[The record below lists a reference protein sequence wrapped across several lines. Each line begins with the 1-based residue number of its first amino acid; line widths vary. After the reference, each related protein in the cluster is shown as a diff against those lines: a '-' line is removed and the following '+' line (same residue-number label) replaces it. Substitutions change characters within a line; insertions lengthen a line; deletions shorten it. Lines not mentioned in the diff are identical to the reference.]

1 MNARPP
7 SSSMRRRPPSSGLGA
22 RPPAGMR
29 LGTGQVPGTGR
40 PGTRSGQPGAPS
52 TILPAG
58 ISVADR
64 PMTQQGLGGMK
75 TANKGPQRQIQDHSY
90 WLGEI
95 RTKSNELATEIRK
108 VEGDIRQYQEENNT
122 YLMFEKRAE
131 TSAAEISAL
140 QGELHDYNTM
150 IDRINM
156 NQEISTM
163 NEELNALRSRN
174 DRDNESL
181 ERIFEQKQSLEQQTA
196 NLESEIHR
204 EKALTENRVQ
214 DMNPDMQR
222 KYAALKS
229 ESLDNMELVNRMQEE
244 IESMNSKQQQ
254 IEQSLQ
260 ASPMKMEAVRLYD
273 QKSELMEKYEQLRH
287 EQKKF
292 SSPEDEKEELL
303 AKVKSDNQEIAT
315 MERQTKEMD
324 TRMIQC
330 QEELQQIETAIEDQQ
345 GESSEKYRQ
354 LQKREQS
361 MDEFMES
368 FDKNAAAEMEQLQQL
383 KQSNV
388 ALLEAFSRDILSGS
402 NLPSVDE
409 VRAMQEDLVF
419 KEGELQKSEA
429 TSNTLA
435 GDNVRLQQD
444 LTKVEQ
450 LAEKIGSE
458 IINVREQ
465 NVEMKRDLKK
475 FSDIDQLHVDSEQKK
490 RELLDERA
498 QLEKRKEQFRAT
510 LDDMTAKYEKLK
522 AKLEE
527 NETHAQ
533 LVNQEKKWQH
543 LEQSNF
549 ALSEFIK
556 SRSLDYKPVAIKVDK
571 KLNELNKKLQDFYTK
586 GSIM

>member
-1 MNARPP
+1 
-7 SSSMRRRPPSSGLGA
+7 MRRRPPSSGLGG
-22 RPPAGMR
+22 RPPGTGMR

-52 TILPAG
+52 TVLPTG

-75 TANKGPQRQIQDHSY
+75 TANKGPQRQIQDRSY
-90 WLGEI
+90 WLGEV
-95 RTKSNELATEIRK
+95 RTKSNELAAEIRK
-108 VEGDIRQYQEENNT
+108 VEGDMRQYQDENNT

-131 TSAAEISAL
+131 TLAAEIAAL

-156 NQEISTM
+156 NQEVSTM
-163 NEELNALRSRN
+163 NDELNGLTSRN
-174 DRDNESL
+174 DRDNDSL

-214 DMNPDMQR
+214 DMTPDMQM

-244 IESMNSKQQQ
+244 IESLNSKQQQ

-260 ASPMKMEAVRLYD
+260 ANPVKMEAVRLYE
-273 QKSELMEKYEQLRH
+273 QKSELNEKYEQLH
-287 EQKKF
+287 QEQKKF
-292 SSPEDEKEELL
+292 SSPEDEKEQLL
-303 AKVKSDNQEIAT
+303 AKVKSDNQEIAA

-324 TRMIQC
+324 ARMLQC
-330 QEELQQIETAIEDQQ
+330 QEELQQIESAIEDQQ

-368 FDKNAAAEMEQLQQL
+368 FDKNAASELEQLHQL

-388 ALLEAFSRDILSGS
+388 ALLEAMSRDILSGS

-409 VRAMQEDLVF
+409 VHAMQEDLVF

-435 GDNVRLQQD
+435 GENVRLQQD

-458 IINVREQ
+458 IINVREH
-465 NVEMKRDLKK
+465 NAEMKRDLKK
-475 FSDIDQLHVDSEQKK
+475 FTDIDQLHADAKQRKTD
-490 RELLDERA
+490 LLDERT
-498 QLEKRKEQFRAT
+498 QLEKRKEEFRAT
-510 LDDMTAKYEKLK
+510 LEEMTVKYEKLK

-571 KLNELNKKLQDFYTK
+571 KMNELNKKLQDFYTK

>member
-1 MNARPP
+1 
-7 SSSMRRRPPSSGLGA
+7 MRRRPPSSGLGA